1 MDKETFKILKHILK
15 TLQSKAKDTIDEM
28 AERAEQS
35 KNRLF
40 ESLKGGSL
48 EELIELHT
56 HILADLYELA
66 DKVDAEAKDGTLGET
81 NNDMHHL
88 SQFVANI
95 QVERECN
102 RLIQEKLDEIKTNN
116 KKD

>member
-15 TLQSKAKDTIDEM
+15 TCESKAKDTIGEM
-28 AERAEQS
+28 AERAEKS

-40 ESLKGGSL
+40 ESLKGGSF
-48 EELIELHT
+48 EDLIELHT
-56 HILADLYELA
+56 HIMADLYKLA
-66 DKVDAEAKDGTLGET
+66 DKVDAEAENGSLGIN
-81 NNDMHHL
+81 NNDIQHL
-88 SQFVANI
+88 SEFVANI

-102 RLIQEKLDEIKTNN
+102 RLIQEKLDEIKANN

>member
-1 MDKETFKILKHILK
+1 MDKETFKILKALLK
-15 TLQSKAKDTIDEM
+15 TCESKAKESINKM
-28 AERAEQS
+28 AEQAEQS

-40 ESLKGGSL
+40 KSLKGGSL

-56 HILADLYELA
+56 HIMADLYKLA
-66 DKVDAEAKDGTLGET
+66 DKVDAETENGTLGI
-81 NNDMHHL
+81 NDNDMRHL
-88 SQFVANI
+88 SSFVANI

-102 RLIQEKLDEIKTNN
+102 RLIQEKLDEIKANN

>member
-15 TLQSKAKDTIDEM
+15 TLQSKAKESMDEM

-40 ESLKGGSL
+40 KSLKGASL

-66 DKVDAEAKDGTLGET
+66 DNVDAEAKDGTLGES
-81 NNDMHHL
+81 NNVMNHL